1 MQTMGRRIV
10 FVADD
15 PDLHNLLS
23 YTLEAEGYEVL
34 GARTGSAALELCQG
48 ANPDLVLFDLAPSG
62 LAVPEIR
69 LVRTDARLRDTPIIL
84 LTDDTDEESRLQCF
98 EVGASDV
105 VAKPFSV
112 RELLARIRARL
123 PGGPVPGAASTIREE
138 AFELDPARRQL
149 SVEGQIVS
157 LTRSEFR
164 LLEGLMR
171 QSGRVLSRSELCAAI
186 GGTKPAS
193 EQAVDIHVR
202 RLRRK
207 LAPHGDRGRCI
218 RAVRGFGY
226 VFRPPSKLDPPS

>member
-1 MQTMGRRIV
+1 MREFWSTFRVSDPLAARFDLPQGVAQRRPYT
-10 FVADD
+10 ASLRLTLDGSCG
-15 PDLHNLLS
+15 DLERWRPS
-23 YTLEAEGYEVL
+23 ATLEIL
-34 GARTGSAALELCQG
+34 KLRAR
-48 ANPDLVLFDLAPSG
+48 
-62 LAVPEIR
+62 
-69 LVRTDARLRDTPIIL
+69 
-84 LTDDTDEESRLQCF
+84 
-98 EVGASDV
+98 
-105 VAKPFSV
+105 
-112 RELLARIRARL
+112 LLARIRARL

-149 SVEGQIVS
+149 SVEGQIVP
-157 LTRSEFR
+157 LPRSEFR

-226 VFRPPSKLDPPS
+226 VFRPPSKLDPPI